1 MLTLDIDSHSAET
14 TRAIGRALGEFAKPG
29 FVYLLSGELG
39 AGKTTL
45 TQGILSGLQS
55 PEQVRS
61 PTFVLATQYSGYL
74 PLYHI
79 DLYRIDS
86 LSELFELGLDEYFEG
101 DGVSVVEWA
110 DKAFGRLPDEHLFIN
125 LEHFNENSRQLHF
138 QATSSE
144 YMSALDAV
152 RGISSDIEAV

>member
-1 MLTLDIDSHSAET
+1 MLTLKIDSHSAERT
-14 TRAIGRALGEFAKPG
+14 QAIGRVLGESAKPG

-55 PEQVRS
+55 AEPVRS
-61 PTFVLATQYSGYL
+61 PTFVLATEYSGYL

-86 LSELFELGLDEYFEG
+86 ESELLELGLDEYFEG
-101 DGVSVVEWA
+101 NGVSVVEWA
-110 DKAFGRLPDEHLFIN
+110 DKAAGQLPDEHLFIN
-125 LEHFNENSRQLHF
+125 LEHFDENSRLLHL
-138 QATSSE
+138 QTKSSTYE
-144 YMSALDAV
+144 GVMDAV
-152 RGISSDIEAV
+152 RGIS